1 MVKLIQNI
9 NYFYLFRTIVKIFLY
24 LISDTKRYSNLLFF
38 IILHRPKSILE
49 IGVYDGRRALQM
61 IEAARIFNKRIKY
74 YGFDLFEDFNKY
86 PDILEKELSK
96 KPKSQLII
104 KNKLQKKANVELY
117 KGFTKKTLKNFT
129 KNNSK
134 KIDFIFIDGGHSIK
148 TIKNDWTYIKKL
160 IHKKSITIF
169 DDYYLN
175 NKRLIKFYGC
185 NKIIDNLENVFQ
197 FKKLLF
203 TDNFFNMNK
212 KLFIKMVKVSFL
224 KNN

>member
-1 MVKLIQNI
+1 MAIGWSILIG
-9 NYFYLFRTIVKIFLY
+9 NYLNCNYLGFII
-24 LISDTKRYSNLLFF
+24 IGLLFGLTKLGIAYF
-38 IILHRPKSILE
+38 S
-49 IGVYDGRRALQM
+49 
-61 IEAARIFNKRIKY
+61 
-74 YGFDLFEDFNKY
+74 
-86 PDILEKELSK
+86 
-96 KPKSQLII
+96 

-148 TIKNDWTYIKKL
+148 TITNDWTYIKKL